1 MVRLAWIKKIFT
13 KIWSL
18 RSNSVTRHVN
28 LKRTKIEKFK
38 CDIFWRFSKRR
49 WWTWQAAESL
59 HYDLQLK
66 EFTMIIIKMTF
77 GRGSIEHQ
85 KSSQLFAL
93 FEIHLELKDIQSTIF
108 NQIKVSQ
115 QVWQRIPNVKK
126 KPSFVYILEKQWI
139 SHFNLTNFCSE
150 KKIEFFRQN

>member
-1 MVRLAWIKKIFT
+1 
-13 KIWSL
+13 
-18 RSNSVTRHVN
+18 
-28 LKRTKIEKFK
+28 
-38 CDIFWRFSKRR
+38 
-49 WWTWQAAESL
+49 
-59 HYDLQLK
+59 
-66 EFTMIIIKMTF
+66 MIIIKMTF

-126 KPSFVYILEKQWI
+126 NRLLFT
-139 SHFNLTNFCSE
+139 F
-150 KKIEFFRQN
+150 